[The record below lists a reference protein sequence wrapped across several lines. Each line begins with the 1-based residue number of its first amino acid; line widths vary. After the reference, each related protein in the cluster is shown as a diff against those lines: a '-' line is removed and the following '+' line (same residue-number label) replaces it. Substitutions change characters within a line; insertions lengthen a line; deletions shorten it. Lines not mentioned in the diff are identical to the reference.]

1 MSESLYTLKGMHALD
16 RQSLPYAT
24 MLGLFSA
31 CDECSMYTLLH
42 DGFSSVFVH
51 FVSVFLED
59 GVQTSL
65 LEDYRL

>member
-1 MSESLYTLKGMHALD
+1 MSESLYTLKAMHALD

-24 MLGLFSA
+24 MLGPA
-31 CDECSMYTLLH
+31 CDECSMYRLLL